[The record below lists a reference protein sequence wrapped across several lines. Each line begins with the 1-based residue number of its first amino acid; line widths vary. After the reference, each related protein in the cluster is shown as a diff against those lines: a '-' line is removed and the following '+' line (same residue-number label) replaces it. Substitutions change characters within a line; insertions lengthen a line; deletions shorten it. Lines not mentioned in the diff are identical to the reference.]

1 LLTGNVNR
9 DKSLLFQTGFGDAI
23 SGDESLP
30 DPTDITSEYEKDIS
44 QYYGDDNVTAII
56 TLRVDAKE
64 VDNVAKTVSDHVA
77 VKDLYLVTGDTD
89 LVLKATF
96 KNYQE
101 FKEFVVGTLGG
112 IRGVI
117 DTSTGMVV
125 TKYKE
130 NRELVMF

>member
-1 LLTGNVNR
+1 M
-9 DKSLLFQTGFGDAI
+9 
-23 SGDESLP
+23 P

-56 TLRVDAKE
+56 TLRVDTKE
-64 VDNVAKTVSDHVA
+64 VDQVARTVSQDPA
-77 VKDLYLVTGDTD
+77 VRDLYLVTGDTD
-89 LVLKATF
+89 LVMKATF

-101 FKEFVVGTLGG
+101 FKEFVVGTLGS
-112 IRGVI
+112 IKGVI

-130 NRELVMF
+130 NRDLVVF

>member
-1 LLTGNVNR
+1 M
-9 DKSLLFQTGFGDAI
+9 
-23 SGDESLP
+23 P

-44 QYYGDDNVTAII
+44 QYYGDDKVTAII
-56 TLRVDAKE
+56 TLRVDTKE
-64 VDNVAKTVSDHVA
+64 VDRVARQISENPA
-77 VKDLYLVTGDTD
+77 VRDLFLVTGDTD

-96 KNYQE
+96 RNYQE
-101 FKEFVVGTLGG
+101 FKEFVVGTVGG
-112 IRGVI
+112 IKGVI

>member
-1 LLTGNVNR
+1 M
-9 DKSLLFQTGFGDAI
+9 
-23 SGDESLP
+23 P

-56 TLRVDAKE
+56 TLRVDTKE
-64 VDNVAKTVSDHVA
+64 VDTKEVDRVARHISENPA
-77 VKDLYLVTGDTD
+77 VKDLFLVTGDTD

-96 KNYQE
+96 RNYQE
-101 FKEFVVGTLGG
+101 FKAFVVGTVGE
-112 IRGVI
+112 IKGVI

>member
-1 LLTGNVNR
+1 M
-9 DKSLLFQTGFGDAI
+9 
-23 SGDESLP
+23 P
-30 DPTDITSEYEKDIS
+30 DPADITTEYEKDIS
-44 QYYGDDNVTAII
+44 QYYGDDKVTAII
-56 TLRVDAKE
+56 TLRVDTKE
-64 VDNVAKTVSDHVA
+64 VDNVARTISTNPS
-77 VKDLYLVTGDTD
+77 VKDVYLVTGDTD

-112 IRGVI
+112 IKGVI

>member
-1 LLTGNVNR
+1 M
-9 DKSLLFQTGFGDAI
+9 
-23 SGDESLP
+23 P

-56 TLRVDAKE
+56 TLRVDTKE
-64 VDNVAKTVSDHVA
+64 VDQVARTVSQDPA
-77 VKDLYLVTGDTD
+77 VRDLYLVTGDTD
-89 LVLKATF
+89 LVMKATF

-112 IRGVI
+112 IKGVI

-130 NRELVMF
+130 NRDLVVF

>member
-1 LLTGNVNR
+1 M
-9 DKSLLFQTGFGDAI
+9 
-23 SGDESLP
+23 P
-30 DPTDITSEYEKDIS
+30 DPTDITSEYERDIS

-56 TLRVDAKE
+56 TLRVDTKE
-64 VDNVAKTVSDHVA
+64 VDQVARTVSEHPA

-101 FKEFVVGTLGG
+101 FKEFVVGGLGG
-112 IRGVI
+112 IKGVI

-130 NRELVMF
+130 NRELVVY